1 MAAMIMQGMN
11 KIPPTG
17 IINNENSRTT
27 DNVNIA
33 NIMKKTGAKASAR
46 MREKPRIA
54 AKVERNQNMNTS
66 RQILTT
72 VKDTK

>member
-1 MAAMIMQGMN
+1 MQGMN